1 MELLI
6 TYDDQDEAD
15 AAAELLTGKKRL
27 ASDRDDNE
35 VIYRLFGE
43 PTWTNFFKLGMY
55 DLPLLKEIVDLK
67 KAGQSYDNVRH
78 QSILTSLQFVESSY
92 GLKIPEHWREGF
104 VCYRIT
110 GAQKSS
116 RSV

>member
-6 TYDDQDEAD
+6 TYDDQDEAE
-15 AAAELLTGKKRL
+15 AATELLTGKKRL

-43 PTWTNFFKLGMY
+43 PTWANFFKLGMY

-67 KAGQSYDNVRH
+67 KSGQPYDGDRH
-78 QSILTSLQFVESSY
+78 QSILTSLQFVVSSY
-92 GLKIPEHWREGF
+92 GLKIPEHW
-104 VCYRIT
+104 
-110 GAQKSS
+110 KS
-116 RSV
+116 

>member
-15 AAAELLTGKKRL
+15 AATELLTGKKRL

-55 DLPLLKEIVDLK
+55 DLPLLKELVDAR
-67 KAGQSYDNVRH
+67 KAGRPYDADRF
-78 QSILTSLQFVESSY
+78 QAILTSLQFVESSY
-92 GLKIPEHWREGF
+92 GLKIPEHW
-104 VCYRIT
+104 
-110 GAQKSS
+110 K
-116 RSV
+116 